1 MKRAFTL
8 IELLVV
14 IAIIALLIGILLP
27 ALGKA
32 RASARSMVCAAN
44 LRSLG
49 TSSNNY
55 AADFDDGLFAFS
67 WKGGGTYTVAGRD
80 TPKKIT
86 SGGPDGGNVNAA
98 AWQQTDII
106 RRRSGRFTFPV
117 ISQRLA
123 HRRYSHLVLFDFLT
137 VQLPEP
143 IAICPMDRNQE
154 EWAEDP
160 IRSEEQEILPYQGKI
175 GGGSGNA
182 VGYDNDSNWN
192 RTVPLWPYASSYQS
206 VPASWNP
213 DRDPGTYTPST
224 SSSNLFGPFTTNG
237 GTFPLGGRKYS
248 HVHFPSQKVQ
258 MFEEFD
264 RLSDSTGIWYAY
276 EEAKCNLLF
285 FDGSV
290 SRRPTEEAGA
300 GWNPGSPDRLFMRK
314 YTPLDKFPIWI
325 DGDHRRRLHLWYRWT
340 RGGLKGVDFGGK
352 EIALPDSVRDDP
364 RYPGNS

>member
-32 RASARSMVCAAN
+32 RASARSLVCASN

-55 AADFDDGLFAFS
+55 AADYKDALYAFS
-67 WKGGGTYTVAGRD
+67 WKGGGTYMVAGLD
-80 TPKKIT
+80 KPKTIT
-86 SGGPDGGNVNAA
+86 SGGPDGGYVNAA
-98 AWQQTDII
+98 AWQQMDII
-106 RRRSGRFTFPV
+106 RRRTGRLDFPPV
-117 ISQRLA
+117 TQRLA

-160 IRSEEQEILPYQGKI
+160 ERSEEQEILPYQGKI

-182 VGYDNDSNWN
+182 TGYDNDSNWK
-192 RTVPLWPYASSYQS
+192 RTVKLWPYASSYQT
-206 VPASWNP
+206 VPAAWNP
-213 DRDPGTYTPST
+213 DREPGTYTPST
-224 SSSNLFGPFTTNG
+224 QSSNLFGPFTTG
-237 GTFPLGGRKYS
+237 GGFFPLGGRRYS
-248 HVHFPSQKVQ
+248 QVQFPSQKVHL
-258 MFEEFD
+258 FEEFD
-264 RLSDSTGIWYAY
+264 RLSDSAGIWYAY

-290 SRRPTEEAGA
+290 SRRRTDDAGA
-300 GWNPGSPDRLFMRK
+300 GWNPSTPGTLFMRQ
-314 YTPLDKFPIWI
+314 YTPLDKFPRWI

-340 RGGLKGVDFGGK
+340 RGGLQGLDFGGK
-352 EIALPDSVRDDP
+352 EVGVPDNVLKDP
-364 RYPGNS
+364 RYPGNG